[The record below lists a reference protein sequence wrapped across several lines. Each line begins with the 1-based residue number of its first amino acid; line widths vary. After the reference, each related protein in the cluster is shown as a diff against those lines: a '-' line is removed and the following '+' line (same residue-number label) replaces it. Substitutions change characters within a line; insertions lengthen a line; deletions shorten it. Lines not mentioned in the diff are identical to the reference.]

1 MNGFEAVM
9 TAATTNIFPVVVA
22 AYLLVRMET
31 ELRALRTAIEALR
44 HCPHCVHSPC
54 GDKEIS
60 TNKT

>member
-9 TAATTNIFPVVVA
+9 TAASANVFPVVVA

-31 ELRALRTAIEALR
+31 ELRALRSAIESLR
-44 HCPHCVHSPC
+44 HCPDCVHSPC
-54 GDKEIS
+54 AGKIS